1 MLAVVVETKQLA
13 ETVVA
18 SIVGGVGVTVAF
30 SIAIWGVARFADLS
44 RSERPLA
51 AGAAAAVTVLALMA
65 TAASVVLGIVV
76 MTQQVDP
83 PGRRRP

>member
-1 MLAVVVETKQLA
+1 MPAVIVETKQLV

-44 RSERPLA
+44 RGERPLA
-51 AGAAAAVTVLALMA
+51 AGGAAAVALLALA
-65 TAASVVLGIVV
+65 VTAGSVVLGIIV
-76 MTQQVDP
+76 MT
-83 PGRRRP
+83 RK